1 MKNLLCILI
10 GTTLSFSVLGATA
23 TKTEDQSKAEKHA
36 NTQVQQKVTEKRKE
50 ILQDATMAMNQT
62 KNALKMLDEGN
73 KKGAIDAL
81 ESATGKL
88 ELIVAREPKLSLAA
102 FDYNVETREILND
115 LKSVKK
121 IKDQAE
127 DLLEDDRV
135 QEAAAL
141 LANLKSEMV
150 ISVANIPLAT
160 YPAAMKEA
168 ARLIDQNKTD
178 EAKDVIAAA
187 LGTVV
192 VTENI
197 IPLPV
202 ARAEYLLNESEKLA
216 EKKNRSKDE
225 NKRLNTLMDAAR
237 KELQFAEELGYGQKE
252 DFKNLYAQ
260 LDDVLKKTE
269 GGKSGS
275 GWFNDVKRSIS
286 GIFDDS
292 DSSKDE
298 KQAQEESK

>member
-1 MKNLLCILI
+1 MKNLLCMLL

-23 TKTEDQSKAEKHA
+23 AKTEDQSKAEKHA

-62 KNALKMLDEGN
+62 KEALKMLDEGN

-88 ELIVAREPKLSLAA
+88 ELIVARDPKLSLAA
-102 FDYNVETREILND
+102 FDYNVETRAILND
-115 LKSVKK
+115 LKSVKN

-141 LANLKSEMV
+141 LSNLKSEMV

-178 EAKDVIAAA
+178 EAKDVISGA

-202 ARAEYLLNESEKLA
+202 ARAEYLLSESEKLA

-225 NKRLNTLMDAAR
+225 NKRLNTLMDDAR

-260 LDDVLKKTE
+260 LDDILKKTE

-275 GWFNDVKRSIS
+275 GWFNDMKRSIS
-286 GIFDDS
+286 GLFDDS
-292 DSSKDE
+292 DSSKAG

>member
-1 MKNLLCILI
+1 MKNLLSILL
-10 GTTLSFSVLGATA
+10 GTTLSFSAWGATVA
-23 TKTEDQSKAEKHA
+23 KTEDQSKAEKHA

-115 LKSVKK
+115 LKSVKN

-225 NKRLNTLMDAAR
+225 NKRLNTLMDDAR

-298 KQAQEESK
+298 KQAQEDSK

>member
-1 MKNLLCILI
+1 MKNLLCILL
-10 GTTLSFSVLGATA
+10 GTTLSFSVMGATA

-62 KNALKMLDEGN
+62 KNALKLLDEGN

-88 ELIVAREPKLSLAA
+88 ELIVARDPKLSLAA
-102 FDYNVETREILND
+102 FDYNVETRALLND
-115 LKSVKK
+115 LISVKN

-178 EAKDVIAAA
+178 EAKDVISGA

-225 NKRLNTLMDAAR
+225 NKRLNTLMDDAR

-269 GGKSGS
+269 DGKSGS